1 MKVANC
7 EQMREIDRT
16 AIEEL
21 GIPGIVLMENAALKV
36 LEQIKDSESDITY
49 KSIIIFCGKGN
60 NGGDGFAVARHL
72 FNMGANVL
80 VVLLGD
86 KKEIKGDALTNYSII
101 EKLGV
106 KIVEVKDDTHLE
118 EIAASLYLCDL
129 VIDAILGTGTK
140 GRITGVTGD
149 VIQLINF
156 SGRHTISI
164 DIPSGING
172 DTGEIC
178 GDSVSADRTV
188 TFVLPKI
195 GLFSYPAADY
205 VGKLIVADI
214 SIPNRIIQAQNININ
229 IVEKEYIKDLLPVRR
244 RDSNKGDYGSSFIVA
259 GSEGMAGAAAMTAL
273 ACLRTG
279 SGLVTL
285 GVPRTLSGI
294 LAAKL
299 TEAMV
304 LPLEDDENGVIS
316 VNSIVTIV
324 DKANR
329 ADVVVVGPGLS
340 GNESIISVTEAILS
354 ESYSPVVVDADGINA
369 LSTNINVLKQCKCP
383 VILTPHP
390 GEMSRLTGLTVQH
403 IQANR
408 IEIARSFAQEWN
420 VYLVLKGARTITA
433 FPDGSIYIN
442 STGNPGMAT
451 GGTGDALAGMIASL
465 VGQGISIGDAAVAGV
480 YLHGL
485 SGDIAA
491 SSKGEYSLIATDLI
505 EAIPSAIQTIIPF

>member
-7 EQMREIDRT
+7 EQMREIDRM

-21 GIPGIVLMENAALKV
+21 GIPGIVLMENAAFKV
-36 LEQIKDSESDITY
+36 VEQIKESLGDIAY

-80 VVLLGD
+80 VVLLGE
-86 KKEIKGDALTNYSII
+86 KKDIKKDALTNFSTI

-129 VIDAILGTGTK
+129 VVDAILGTGTK
-140 GRITGVTGD
+140 GRIDGVISD

-156 SGRHTISI
+156 SGRHTISV

-172 DTGEIC
+172 DTGDVLGEC
-178 GDSVSADRTV
+178 VSADKTV
-188 TFVLPKI
+188 TFALPKL
-195 GLFSYPAADY
+195 GLYSYPAADY
-205 VGKLIVADI
+205 VGKLTVADI
-214 SIPNRIIQAQNININ
+214 SIPHSIIQAQNININ
-229 IVEKEYIKDLLPVRR
+229 IVDKEYIKGLLPVRR
-244 RDSNKGDYGSSFIVA
+244 RDSNKGDYGRNFVIA
-259 GSEGMAGAAAMTAL
+259 GSEGMAGAAAMTSL

-285 GVPRTLSGI
+285 GTPRAVSGI

-299 TEAMV
+299 TEVMV
-304 LPLEDDENGVIS
+304 LPLEDDGRGVLS
-316 VNSIVTIV
+316 EKSTITV
-324 DKANR
+324 IDKANR
-329 ADVVVVGPGLS
+329 SDVVVLGPGLS
-340 GNESIISVTEAILS
+340 GNESIASITQAVLR
-354 ESYSPVVVDADGINA
+354 ESYTPVVVDADGINA

-390 GEMSRLTGLTVQH
+390 GEMSRLTGLPIQK
-403 IQANR
+403 IQADR

-442 STGNPGMAT
+442 NTGNPGMAT
-451 GGTGDALAGMIASL
+451 GGTGDVLAGMIASL
-465 VGQGISIGDAAVAGV
+465 VGQGVFIGDAAVAGV

-505 EAIPSAIQTIIPF
+505 NAIPSAIQTIIPL